1 MIGFASRGVMTLTWP
16 RASLTIWRNVLA
28 MSPTLAEAAD
38 RDLPPSP
45 GVIRYEAMEPRAPA
59 VEISPEGGGPAG
71 RPRSE
76 RARPRLPERSLP
88 PGPVAPSLH
97 TL

>member
-59 VEISPEGGGPAG
+59 VEISPEGGD
-71 RPRSE
+71 E
-76 RARPRLPERSLP
+76 RALIEAAQRDPRLPERSLP